1 MIKISENQ
9 EEAQQSSQ
17 LVKSVN
23 FSKNISNIKQV
34 FTQKDQDTKKV
45 MQNRPA
51 SHLKKPVPPSK

>member
-34 FTQKDQDTKKV
+34 FTQKDQDT
-45 MQNRPA
+45 
-51 SHLKKPVPPSK
+51 